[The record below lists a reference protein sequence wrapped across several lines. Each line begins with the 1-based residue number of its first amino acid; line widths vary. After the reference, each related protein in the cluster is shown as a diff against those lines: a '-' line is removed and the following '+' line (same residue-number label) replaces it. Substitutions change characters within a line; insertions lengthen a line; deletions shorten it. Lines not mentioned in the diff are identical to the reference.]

1 MNTKDKIN
9 FSEFLEIEKKL
20 EIKIG
25 RITAAES
32 VPKSYGIKLTVD
44 FGNDDVRTVFTNLGK
59 TYKPEEFINFT
70 TPFVTNL
77 EPSEIKG
84 VLSQAMILA
93 PQDLNGNDEWYD
105 YSVGTKLF

>member
-1 MNTKDKIN
+1 MVTKGQIE

-20 EIKIG
+20 EIRIG

-44 FGNDDVRTVFTNLGK
+44 FGNEDVRTVFTNLGK
-59 TYKPEEFINFT
+59 TYKPEQFIGFS

-77 EPSEIKG
+77 TPSEIKG

-93 PQDLNGNDEWYD
+93 PQNLNGDIEWYD
-105 YSVGTKLF
+105 YSVGTRIL

>member
-1 MNTKDKIN
+1 MNTKDKIP

-25 RITAAES
+25 RILEAES

-59 TYKPEEFINFT
+59 THKPEEFIGLS

-77 EPSEIKG
+77 TPTEIKG

-93 PQDLNGNDEWYD
+93 PQNLNGDIEWYD
-105 YSVGTKLF
+105 YSVGTKLL

>member
-1 MNTKDKIN
+1 MKAQID
-9 FSEFLEIEKKL
+9 FSEFLEIEGKL

-25 RITAAES
+25 RITASES

-59 TYKPEEFINFT
+59 TYKPEQFIGFV

-77 EPSEIKG
+77 APSEIKG
-84 VLSQAMILA
+84 VLSQAMILV
-93 PQDLNGNDEWYD
+93 PQNLNGDDEWYD
-105 YSVGTKLF
+105 YSIGTKLL

>member
-1 MNTKDKIN
+1 MKQEIS
-9 FSEFLEIEKKL
+9 FEEFLELEGKL

-25 RITAAES
+25 RITAAEA

-44 FGNDDVRTVFTNLGK
+44 FGNDDIRSVFTNLGK
-59 TYKPEEFINFT
+59 TYKPEQFIGFS

-77 EPSEIKG
+77 APSEIKG
-84 VLSQAMILA
+84 ILSQAMILP

-105 YSVGTKLF
+105 YSVGTKIF

>member
-1 MNTKDKIN
+1 MTTKDKIS

-44 FGNDDVRTVFTNLGK
+44 FGNDDIRSVFTNLGK
-59 TYKPEEFINFT
+59 TYHPDQFIGLT

-84 VLSQAMILA
+84 VLSQAMILP
-93 PQDLNGNDEWYD
+93 PQNINGDDEWIELLE
-105 YSVGTKLF
+105 GTKIF

>member
-1 MNTKDKIN
+1 MKQQIS
-9 FSEFLEIEKKL
+9 FEEFLELESKL

-44 FGNDDVRTVFTNLGK
+44 FGNDDIRSVFTNLGK
-59 TYKPEEFINFT
+59 TYKPEQFIGFST
-70 TPFVTNL
+70 SFVTNL
-77 EPSEIKG
+77 APSEIKG
-84 VLSQAMILA
+84 VLSQAMILP

-105 YSVGTKLF
+105 YSIGTKIF

>member
-1 MNTKDKIN
+1 MKQLIE
-9 FSEFLEIEKKL
+9 FSEFLEIEEKL

-44 FGNDDVRTVFTNLGK
+44 FGGEDTRTVFTNLGK
-59 TYKPEEFINFT
+59 TYKPEQFIGLS

-77 EPSEIKG
+77 TPSEIKG
-84 VLSQAMILA
+84 VVSQAMILS
-93 PQDLNGNDEWYD
+93 PQNINGEDEWFD
-105 YSVGTKLF
+105 YSVGTKLI

>member
-1 MNTKDKIN
+1 MTTKDQIE

-25 RITAAES
+25 RILEAES

-44 FGNDDVRTVFTNLGK
+44 FGNDDIRTVFTNLGK
-59 TYKPEEFINFT
+59 TYKPEAFIGFS

-77 EPSEIKG
+77 VPSEIKG
-84 VLSQAMILA
+84 VLSQAMILP

-105 YSVGTKLF
+105 YSEGTKIF

>member
-1 MNTKDKIN
+1 MKQEIS
-9 FSEFLEIEKKL
+9 FEEFLELESKL

-44 FGNDDVRTVFTNLGK
+44 FGNDDIRSVFTNLGK
-59 TYKPEEFINFT
+59 TYKPEQFIGFS

-77 EPSEIKG
+77 AASEIKG
-84 VLSQAMILA
+84 VLSQAMILP

-105 YSVGTKLF
+105 YSVGTKIF

>member
-1 MNTKDKIN
+1 MKQEIS
-9 FSEFLEIEKKL
+9 FEEFLELESKL

-44 FGNDDVRTVFTNLGK
+44 FGDDDIRSVFTNLGK
-59 TYKPEEFINFT
+59 TYKPEQFIGFS

-77 EPSEIKG
+77 APSEIKG
-84 VLSQAMILA
+84 VLSQAMILP

-105 YSVGTKLF
+105 YSVGTKIF

>member
-1 MNTKDKIN
+1 MKQEIS
-9 FSEFLEIEKKL
+9 FEEFLELESKL

-44 FGNDDVRTVFTNLGK
+44 FGNDDIRSVFTNLGK
-59 TYKPEEFINFT
+59 TYKPEQFIGFS

-77 EPSEIKG
+77 APSEIKG
-84 VLSQAMILA
+84 ILSQAMILP
-93 PQDLNGNDEWYD
+93 PQDLNGDDEWYD
-105 YSVGTKLF
+105 YSVGTKIF

>member
-1 MNTKDKIN
+1 MKQEISFD
-9 FSEFLEIEKKL
+9 EFLEIESKL

-25 RITAAES
+25 RITAAEA

-59 TYKPEEFINFT
+59 TYKPEQFIGFA

-77 EPSEIKG
+77 VPNEIKG
-84 VLSQAMILA
+84 VMSQAMILP

-105 YSVGTKLF
+105 YSEGTKIF